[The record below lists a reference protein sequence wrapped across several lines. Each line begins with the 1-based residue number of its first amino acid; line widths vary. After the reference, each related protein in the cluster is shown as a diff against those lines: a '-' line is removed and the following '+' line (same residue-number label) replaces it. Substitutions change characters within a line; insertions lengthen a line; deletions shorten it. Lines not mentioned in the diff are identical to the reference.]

1 MLSESLTKTKL
12 TDPLILDLLQNIR
25 DHRSMLEDLKSI
37 KIDPKL
43 TNIIS
48 KKIGRELY
56 IENEFHKAK
65 GFRKL
70 HIEVAEFSKN
80 IKILHCVFFPDP
92 KFDIP
97 IFGMDLVKINDI
109 VSAAIVD
116 LSPASQNQGL
126 KYEKLL
132 SEVDKSSFTSLR
144 EIPKWGGIF
153 SNNVF
158 FASLKSKSE
167 KNDFCRVVNQY
178 LSILIKL
185 SKKAKP
191 EVNEEIIQERIE
203 FQKNYYL
210 ILMKRLRVEGFFSPD
225 FYHREKEFNPILKNW
240 VNENKIKLPF
250 QITKSLEKLPEAYLK
265 LFEGGNIGKV
275 VVEL

>member
-1 MLSESLTKTKL
+1 LLSDSLTKTKF

-25 DHRSMLEDLKSI
+25 EHRSMLEDLKSI

-48 KKIGRELY
+48 KEIGRELY

-70 HIEVAEFSKN
+70 HIEVAEFSMN
-80 IKILHCVFFPDP
+80 LKILHSVFFPDP

-144 EIPKWGGIF
+144 EIPKWGEIF
-153 SNNVF
+153 SKNVF
-158 FASLKSKSE
+158 FASLKNKSE
-167 KNDFCRVVNQY
+167 KNAFCKVVDEY
-178 LSILIKL
+178 LSVLVKL
-185 SKKAKP
+185 SNEAQP
-191 EVNEEIIQERIE
+191 EFKEETIQERRKY
-203 FQKNYYL
+203 QKNYCVQQ
-210 ILMKRLRVEGFFSPD
+210 MKNEKTSMVLLKYFDEKWVKNYIKTVLFD
-225 FYHREKEFNPILKNW
+225 F
-240 VNENKIKLPF
+240 
-250 QITKSLEKLPEAYLK
+250 
-265 LFEGGNIGKV
+265 
-275 VVEL
+275 

>member
-1 MLSESLTKTKL
+1 MLKNLKGIEV
-12 TDPLILDLLQNIR
+12 DPN
-25 DHRSMLEDLKSI
+25 
-37 KIDPKL
+37 L

-48 KKIGRELY
+48 NEIGKELY

-80 IKILHCVFFPDP
+80 LKILHCVFFPDP

-132 SEVDKSSFTSLR
+132 SVIDKSSFTSLR
-144 EIPKWGGIF
+144 DIPNWGEIF
-153 SNNVF
+153 SENVF
-158 FASLKSKSE
+158 FASLKNKSE
-167 KNDFCRVVNQY
+167 QNSFCKVVDEY
-178 LSILIKL
+178 LSILVKL
-185 SKKAKP
+185 AK
-191 EVNEEIIQERIE
+191 EAKREFKEEIINERTNY
-203 FQKNYYL
+203 QRNYCVQQMKNEKTSM
-210 ILMKRLRVEGFFSPD
+210 IL
-225 FYHREKEFNPILKNW
+225 LKYFDEEW
-240 VNENKIKLPF
+240 VNNYIKNV
-250 QITKSLEKLPEAYLK
+250 
-265 LFEGGNIGKV
+265 LFDF
-275 VVEL
+275 

>member
-1 MLSESLTKTKL
+1 MSESFTKTKL
-12 TDPLILDLLQNIR
+12 KDPLILDLLQNIR
-25 DHRSMLEDLKSI
+25 DHRSMLEDVESI
-37 KIDPKL
+37 KVDPNL

-48 KKIGRELY
+48 NERGRELY

-80 IKILHCVFFPDP
+80 LKILHCVFFPDP

-116 LSPASQNQGL
+116 LSPVSQNQGF
-126 KYEKLL
+126 KYENSL

-144 EIPKWGGIF
+144 EIPNWGEIF
-153 SNNVF
+153 SKNVF

-167 KNDFCRVVNQY
+167 KNDFCRVVDQY
-178 LSILIKL
+178 LSVLIKL
-185 SKKAKP
+185 SKEAKP
-191 EVNEEIIQERIE
+191 ELKEEIIKERIDY
-203 FQKNYYL
+203 QKNYCVQQ
-210 ILMKRLRVEGFFSPD
+210 MKN
-225 FYHREKEFNPILKNW
+225 EKTSMVLLKYFDEKW
-240 VNENKIKLPF
+240 VNN
-250 QITKSLEKLPEAYLK
+250 YLK
-265 LFEGGNIGKV
+265 KVLFDF
-275 VVEL
+275 

>member
-1 MLSESLTKTKL
+1 LSESFTKTKL
-12 TDPLILDLLQNIR
+12 KDPLILDLLQNIR
-25 DHRSMLEDLKSI
+25 DHRSMLEDLESI
-37 KIDPKL
+37 KVDPQL

-48 KKIGRELY
+48 NEIGRELY

-80 IKILHCVFFPDP
+80 LKILHCVFFPDP

-116 LSPASQNQGL
+116 LSPASQNQDL

-144 EIPKWGGIF
+144 EIPKWGEIF
-153 SNNVF
+153 SKNVF
-158 FASLKSKSE
+158 FASLKNESE
-167 KNDFCRVVNQY
+167 KNAFCRVVDKY
-178 LSILIKL
+178 LSILITI
-185 SKKAKP
+185 SKKVKP
-191 EVNEEIIQERIE
+191 QFNEEIIKERIDY
-203 FQKNYYL
+203 QKNYCSQQ
-210 ILMKRLRVEGFFSPD
+210 MKN
-225 FYHREKEFNPILKNW
+225 EKTSMVLLKYFDEKW
-240 VNENKIKLPF
+240 VNNYIK
-250 QITKSLEKLPEAYLK
+250 TV
-265 LFEGGNIGKV
+265 LFDF
-275 VVEL
+275 

>member
-25 DHRSMLEDLKSI
+25 EHRSLLENLQSLKV
-37 KIDPKL
+37 DPNL

-48 KKIGRELY
+48 NEIGKEVY

-80 IKILHCVFFPDP
+80 LKILHCVFFPDP

-97 IFGMDLVKINDI
+97 IFGMDLVKINDV

-116 LSPASQNQGL
+116 LSPASHNQGV
-126 KYEKLL
+126 KYEKFLA
-132 SEVDKSSFTSLR
+132 EVDKSSFTTLR
-144 EIPKWGGIF
+144 KIPDWGDIF
-153 SNNVF
+153 SKNVF
-158 FASLKSKSE
+158 FASLKSKPE
-167 KNDFCRVVNQY
+167 KNDFCRVVDQY

-185 SKKAKP
+185 SKKAEP
-191 EVNEEIIQERIE
+191 EVNEEIIQERID
-203 FQKNYYL
+203 FQKNYCVQQ
-210 ILMKRLRVEGFFSPD
+210 MKN
-225 FYHREKEFNPILKNW
+225 EKTSMVLLKYFDEKW
-240 VNENKIKLPF
+240 VNNYIK
-250 QITKSLEKLPEAYLK
+250 TV
-265 LFEGGNIGKV
+265 LFDF
-275 VVEL
+275 

>member
-25 DHRSMLEDLKSI
+25 GHRSMLENVEPIEVDPNLSI
-37 KIDPKL
+37 
-43 TNIIS
+43 IIS
-48 KKIGRELY
+48 NKKGKELY

-80 IKILHCVFFPDP
+80 LKILHCVFFPDP

-97 IFGMDLVKINDI
+97 IFGMDLVKVNEI

-116 LSPASQNQGL
+116 LSPVSKNQFF

-132 SEVDKSSFTSLR
+132 PKVDKGCFSSLR
-144 EIPKWGGIF
+144 DIPNWGEIF

-158 FASLKSKSE
+158 FASLKTESE
-167 KNDFCRVVNQY
+167 KKAFSRIVDQY
-178 LSILIKL
+178 LTTLIKY
-185 SKKAKP
+185 SRKAESNSDNK
-191 EVNEEIIQERIE
+191 IIQERTLY
-203 FQKNYYL
+203 QRNYCVQQMKNDKTSMVLLKYFDE
-210 ILMKRLRVEGFFSPD
+210 KWVEDYIKNVLFDFS
-225 FYHREKEFNPILKNW
+225 
-240 VNENKIKLPF
+240 
-250 QITKSLEKLPEAYLK
+250 
-265 LFEGGNIGKV
+265 
-275 VVEL
+275 

>member
-1 MLSESLTKTKL
+1 
-12 TDPLILDLLQNIR
+12 
-25 DHRSMLEDLKSI
+25 MLEDLKSI

-48 KKIGRELY
+48 KEIGRELY

-80 IKILHCVFFPDP
+80 LKILHCVFFPDP

-116 LSPASQNQGL
+116 LSPVSQNQAF
-126 KYEKLL
+126 KYDKSL
-132 SEVDKSSFTSLR
+132 SKVDKSSFNSLR
-144 EIPKWGGIF
+144 EIPNWGRIF
-153 SNNVF
+153 SKNVL
-158 FASLKSKSE
+158 FASLKSESE
-167 KNDFCRVVNQY
+167 KNDFCRVVDQY

-185 SKKAKP
+185 SKEAKP
-191 EVNEEIIQERIE
+191 EINEANIQERIDY
-203 FQKNYYL
+203 QKNYCVQQ
-210 ILMKRLRVEGFFSPD
+210 MKNEKTSMVLLKYFHEKWVKKYIKTVLFD
-225 FYHREKEFNPILKNW
+225 F
-240 VNENKIKLPF
+240 
-250 QITKSLEKLPEAYLK
+250 
-265 LFEGGNIGKV
+265 
-275 VVEL
+275 

>member
-25 DHRSMLEDLKSI
+25 EHRSMLEDLKSI

-48 KKIGRELY
+48 KEIGRELY

-70 HIEVAEFSKN
+70 HIEVAGFSKN
-80 IKILHCVFFPDP
+80 LTILHCGFFPDP

-167 KNDFCRVVNQY
+167 KNDFCRVVDQY
-178 LSILIKL
+178 LTILIKL

-191 EVNEEIIQERIE
+191 EVNEEIIQERID
-203 FQKNYYL
+203 FQKNYCVQQ
-210 ILMKRLRVEGFFSPD
+210 MKN
-225 FYHREKEFNPILKNW
+225 EKTSMVLLKYFDEKW
-240 VNENKIKLPF
+240 VNNYIK
-250 QITKSLEKLPEAYLK
+250 TV
-265 LFEGGNIGKV
+265 LFDF
-275 VVEL
+275 

>member
-25 DHRSMLEDLKSI
+25 EHRSMLEDLKSI

-43 TNIIS
+43 SNIIS
-48 KKIGRELY
+48 NEIGRELY

-80 IKILHCVFFPDP
+80 LKILHCVFFPDP

-116 LSPASQNQGL
+116 LSPASRNQAL

-144 EIPKWGGIF
+144 DIPKWGEIF

-167 KNDFCRVVNQY
+167 KNAFCKVVNQY
-178 LSILIKL
+178 LSVLIKL

-191 EVNEEIIQERIE
+191 EVNDE
-203 FQKNYYL
+203 NYP
-210 ILMKRLRVEGFFSPD
+210 RENRFSKKLLCSTN
-225 FYHREKEFNPILKNW
+225 EK
-240 VNENKIKLPF
+240 
-250 QITKSLEKLPEAYLK
+250 
-265 LFEGGNIGKV
+265 
-275 VVEL
+275 